1 MTNPRLRRAG
11 AHSDMAFVFPPAR
24 RLDMSQIGGA
34 IAYLPL
40 RHRLLAST
48 PSREIEIDGTPG

>member
-1 MTNPRLRRAG
+1 
-11 AHSDMAFVFPPAR
+11 
-24 RLDMSQIGGA
+24 MSQIGGA